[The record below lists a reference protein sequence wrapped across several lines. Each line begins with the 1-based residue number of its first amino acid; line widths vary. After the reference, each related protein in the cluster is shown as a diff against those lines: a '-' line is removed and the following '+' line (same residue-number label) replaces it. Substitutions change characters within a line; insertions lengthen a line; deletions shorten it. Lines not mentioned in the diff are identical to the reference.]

1 MAGALSF
8 GYGTWQGYAVEDAR
22 TRVEALEDRAGEL
35 ENLVRQLTDRVT
47 ALEAALKARDEADE
61 LTYDGIGGWT

>member
-47 ALEAALKARDEADE
+47 ALEAALKARDEADTTA
-61 LTYDGIGGWT
+61 LDLAGRWT